1 MSKNEVIELHTPH
14 DGRDSPDGEG
24 IKTGV
29 NADAVDM
36 HRMGKTQEFKRNFRS
51 FSVLGLSSV
60 IMATWVALL
69 GSASFSLINGG
80 YAGTIWMYVG
90 VWVRSR
96 QPVKRVFHCL
106 LSFTGLHHS
115 GDAFVSRNGLD
126 GAHQWWTISLD
137 I

>member
-1 MSKNEVIELHTPH
+1 MDSKHDIYEMNEPVG

-60 IMATWVALL
+60 IMATWVAII

-80 YAGTIWMYVG
+80 LAGTVWLYVI
-90 VWVRSR
+90 VWVRS
-96 QPVKRVFHCL
+96 
-106 LSFTGLHHS
+106 SSTS
-115 GDAFVSRNGLD
+115 
-126 GAHQWWTISLD
+126 
-137 I
+137 